1 MDFKTMTPEQIK
13 AALAQA
19 KELNKQIAAARKEGL
34 IAKEPKAAKIKT
46 AEFLLLA
53 GQFKAV
59 IDSNLASIEAAF
71 KASMTTDKPL
81 GNTGINFRVKDEV
94 YYVQVLCQTAMD
106 AKKKETD
113 AAKKAAKEVKE
124 EVEEEVKEETKAE

>member
-34 IAKEPKAAKIKT
+34 IAKEPKAVKIKT

-53 GQFKAV
+53 GQFKSV
-59 IDSNLASIEAAF
+59 IDSNLSSIESAF

-81 GNTGINFRVKDEV
+81 GNTGINFRVKDEN
-94 YYVQVLCQTAMD
+94 YYVQILSQSAMD
-106 AKKKETD
+106 AKKLVTD

-124 EVEEEVKEETKAE
+124 EVKTA